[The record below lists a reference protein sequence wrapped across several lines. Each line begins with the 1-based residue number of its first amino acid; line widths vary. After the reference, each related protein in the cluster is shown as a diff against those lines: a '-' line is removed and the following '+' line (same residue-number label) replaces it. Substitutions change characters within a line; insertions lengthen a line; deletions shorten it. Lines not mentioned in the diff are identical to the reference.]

1 VPYFPDYCWF
11 STTSSE
17 CLIELLIPPN
27 VFWFMQTTKK
37 VGDSL
42 IFLLGASL
50 LTLIIW
56 FFPLASMLVYP
67 LRLFVTFIHEGGHAI
82 AALITF
88 GAVDQL
94 VIYAN
99 ASGVTYTRGG
109 LQLVI
114 ASAGYLAS
122 TAYGAG
128 LLVLC
133 RDGSKTKAVLTV
145 TAGLILALTGLY
157 AGNTFSW
164 VTGIILSGGLIFVAL
179 VAGNRLAHFFL
190 SFLAV
195 QCCLNALWDLKT
207 LFLISATTNRS
218 SDAYLME
225 QQTLIPAIVWAVLWI
240 VLSLIALAYA
250 LRSYGRR

>member
-1 VPYFPDYCWF
+1 
-11 STTSSE
+11 
-17 CLIELLIPPN
+17 
-27 VFWFMQTTKK
+27 MQTTKK

-50 LTLIIW
+50 LTLIIC
-56 FFPLASMLVYP
+56 FIPLASMLVYP

-88 GAVDQL
+88 GSVDQL

-133 RDGSKTKAVLTV
+133 RDGSNTKAVLTV
-145 TAGLILALTGLY
+145 TAGLILALTGFY

-164 VTGIILSGGLIFVAL
+164 VTGIVLSGGLIFVAL
-179 VAGNRLAHFFL
+179 VAGKRLAHFFL

-207 LFLISATTNRS
+207 LFFISATTNRS
-218 SDAYLME
+218 SDAFLMQ
-225 QQTLIPAIVWAVLWI
+225 QQTLIPAIVWAMLWI
-240 VLSLIALAYA
+240 VLSIIALAYA